1 MYQYIFVRGRGK
13 ASFVLFLYLEIFGGG
28 EKMKKNIFV
37 VGITLLFTVMMVTP
51 VLAGPLKVPEGK
63 NKNINEMMRTE
74 TQVYLWT
81 NPYGSFKEF
90 SSNGYKWTLM
100 RRNASQCSIGGALDA
115 SDWTFPD
122 PDPAGPTPHPMSSA
136 MAFMMLVNAESRWV
150 YLNQAGAYNLLL
162 AFFGDPVSAAFI
174 SSQFPEG
181 VYFKA
186 DMIKVPD

>member
-1 MYQYIFVRGRGK
+1 VR
-13 ASFVLFLYLEIFGGG
+13 EI
-28 EKMKKNIFV
+28 KKKILVIAFA
-37 VGITLLFTVMMVTP
+37 MMFIAMMITP
-51 VLAGPLKVPEGK
+51 VLAGPLKVPAGK
-63 NKNINEMMRTE
+63 NKNINEAMRTE

-100 RRNASQCSIGGALDA
+100 RKNASQCSIGGAVDA

-122 PDPAGPTPHPMSSA
+122 PDSEGPTPWPISSSR
-136 MAFMMLVNAESRWV
+136 AFMMLVNAESRWV
-150 YLNQAGAYNLLL
+150 YLDQAGAYNLLL
-162 AFFGDPVSAAFI
+162 AFFGNSGAAAMI

-186 DMIKVPD
+186 DMTQAP

>member
-1 MYQYIFVRGRGK
+1 
-13 ASFVLFLYLEIFGGG
+13 
-28 EKMKKNIFV
+28 
-37 VGITLLFTVMMVTP
+37 MMVTP

-90 SSNGYKWTLM
+90 YSNGYKWTLM
-100 RRNASQCSIGGALDA
+100 RRNASQCSIGGAVDG
-115 SDWTFPD
+115 SEWDYTT
-122 PDPAGPTPHPMSSA
+122 GPI
-136 MAFMMLVNAESRWV
+136 AFVRLLQADSRWV
-150 YLNQAGAYNLLL
+150 YFDQDGMYNILV
-162 AFFGDPVSAAFI
+162 AFGFPTVPIDFAAMI

-186 DMIKVPD
+186 DWIGKVPTD

>member
-1 MYQYIFVRGRGK
+1 
-13 ASFVLFLYLEIFGGG
+13 
-28 EKMKKNIFV
+28 MKKKILV
-37 VGITLLFTVMMVTP
+37 VGITLLVAVMMVTP

-63 NKNINEMMRTE
+63 NKNINEDMRTE

-100 RRNASQCSIGGALDA
+100 RRNASQCSIGGAVDA
-115 SDWTFPD
+115 SDWVFPH
-122 PDPAGPTPHPMSSA
+122 PPSTPHPQSSG
-136 MAFMMLVNAESRWV
+136 MCFMMLVNAESRWV
-150 YLNQAGAYNLLL
+150 YLNQESMYNLLYG
-162 AFFGDPVSAAFI
+162 FFGNPVAAAMI

-186 DMIKVPD
+186 DMIKVPKAD